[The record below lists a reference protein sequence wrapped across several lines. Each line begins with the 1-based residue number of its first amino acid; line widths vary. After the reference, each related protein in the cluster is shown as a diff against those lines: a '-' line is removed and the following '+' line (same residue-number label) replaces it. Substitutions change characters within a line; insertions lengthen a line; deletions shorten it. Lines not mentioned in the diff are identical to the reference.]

1 MSLSQ
6 GLVRKAGSS
15 QEELAVAGIPA
26 VLIEDAESMKYLPRT
41 SALLVG
47 ADAVIPGGVVNKV
60 GTHMMALAAK
70 EMGIPTYCLT
80 ETTKIWPFD
89 EPIIKSI
96 SMEQSTPMSGG
107 GMFEMIPGSVF
118 KAIILESGAVAFD
131 KISINREDIKIAP
144 EIRKLVG
151 L

>member
-1 MSLSQ
+1 M
-6 GLVRKAGSS
+6 
-15 QEELAVAGIPA
+15 
-26 VLIEDAESMKYLPRT
+26 
-41 SALLVG
+41 LVG

-70 EMGIPTYCLT
+70 ELGIPVYCLT
-80 ETTKIWPFD
+80 ESTKIWPFD

-96 SMEQSTPMSGG
+96 STEQSTPLSGS
-107 GMFEMIPGSVF
+107 GMFEMIPGSIF
-118 KAIILESGAVAFD
+118 DAIVLESGPVAFD